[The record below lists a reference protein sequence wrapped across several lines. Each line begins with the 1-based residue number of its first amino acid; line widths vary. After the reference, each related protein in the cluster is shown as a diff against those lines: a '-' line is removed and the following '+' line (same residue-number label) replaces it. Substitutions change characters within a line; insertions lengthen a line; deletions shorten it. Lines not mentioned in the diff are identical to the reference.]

1 MKVISYKDGDYKKS
15 LDLLYNRPAC
25 PPEIETAV
33 AAIVS
38 EVRRNGDQAICKF
51 MKKFDSLDITP
62 AGFRVTEKEFEEVFR
77 YYYRPL
83 FLFAYGYVMDEGEEK
98 NIVQSVFTEMWEKR
112 KNLPENLNLK
122 AYLYSSVKHA
132 CLRYFRR
139 LQLLDEYKKR
149 QAEALVLSFAD
160 DDVEDD
166 RELVT
171 LVQKAL
177 SQLSEQQRRI
187 VELHVM
193 EGKKY
198 LEIADLLQLSE
209 NTVRT
214 HLKRAYKILRE
225 NLSCLVLDI
234 FF

>member
-1 MKVISYKDGDYKKS
+1 MKNDMVN
-15 LDLLYNRPAC
+15 NRIA
-25 PPEIETAV
+25 
-33 AAIVS
+33 S
-38 EVRRNGDQAICKF
+38 
-51 MKKFDSLDITP
+51 
-62 AGFRVTEKEFEEVFR
+62 EKEFEEVFR

-83 FLFAYGYVMDEGEEK
+83 FLFAYGYVMDEEEAE

-112 KNLPENLNLK
+112 KKLPENLNLK

-166 RELVT
+166 RELVA

-187 VELHVM
+187 VEGM
-193 EGKKY
+193 KY